1 MAAVSVDAVRQLEAV
16 IRQLPG
22 QVDFTELT
30 SHHFCAGLYAREL
43 FVPAGVVAIGKTHA
57 QQNLFFLL
65 KGTALIDTPNGP
77 VEITGPFMSVTQP
90 GTKRAVYAVTDCTF
104 MNVHPN
110 ADDERDLIALE
121 QRYITPEALP
131 APERELIE

>member
-1 MAAVSVDAVRQLEAV
+1 MRE
-16 IRQLPG
+16 LPG

-43 FVPAGVVAIGKTHA
+43 FVPAGVVAVGKTHA

-65 KGTALIDTPNGP
+65 NGTALIATPDGP
-77 VEITGPFMSVTQP
+77 REITGPFMSVTQP

-110 ADDERDLIALE
+110 ADDEKDLALLE
-121 QRYITPEALP
+121 ARYITPEALP